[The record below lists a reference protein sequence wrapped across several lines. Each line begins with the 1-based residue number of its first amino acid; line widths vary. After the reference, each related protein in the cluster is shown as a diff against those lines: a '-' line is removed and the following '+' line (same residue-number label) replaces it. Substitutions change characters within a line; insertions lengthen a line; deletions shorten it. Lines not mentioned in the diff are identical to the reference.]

1 MTITVTMPAISR
13 GGDPQAFSDSLDE
26 TLGKINP
33 LSTQINATVADI
45 NAKEASATSAA
56 TAAAGSA
63 STATSAATAASA
75 SAGTATTK
83 AGEASTSATAAAS
96 SATAADA
103 ARVAAEAAAAAAGSG
118 AVTSVAGR
126 SGAVTLAKA
135 DVGLGSVDN
144 TADADKPVSTAQAT
158 AINARIASTE
168 KGAANGV
175 ASLDATGKVPS
186 AQLPSFVDD
195 VLEAANFAALPATGE
210 TSKIYVTLDDG
221 KTYRWSGSAYVEISA
236 SPGSTDA
243 VTEGTGNLYFTAQR
257 VRDAVLT
264 GLSTA
269 TNAVIAA
276 GDSVLSAFGKVQK
289 QITDLATTVGT
300 KQDALVSASNIKTIN
315 STSLLGAGNL
325 VITASSAGAFTKTDP
340 TTVAFTKTGAGTAQI
355 KAGTKVDVVGTLV
368 TFASATSIT
377 MPTLTAGTDYAVW
390 VKDDATI
397 QATTN
402 FSSAPGAGNWRK
414 IGGFHYAPGGNAT
427 ARAGGDTTP
436 AINAYSFWDIT
447 FRPACQDPRGMTLV
461 ADSFWTDIYLLG
473 VDHLTNGTS
482 KYNVTIADG
491 SSPPKI
497 PTKFGGN
504 GSTAYGT
511 LNWWEGAEVLQAWGK
526 RYPTYDQFAALAFG
540 TTEASSFGTDPGTTV
555 LNAAYTSQWGCM
567 QASGVMWVWGADF
580 GGGAAAAGWITNTG
594 GRGDTYQLENAVLF
608 GGSWGNAANSGS
620 RASNWSGSPTS
631 SSSYIGVRAVC
642 DHLILG

>member
-340 TTVAFTKTGAGTAQI
+340 PQ
-355 KAGTKVDVVGTLV
+355 
-368 TFASATSIT
+368 
-377 MPTLTAGTDYAVW
+377 
-390 VKDDATI
+390 
-397 QATTN
+397 
-402 FSSAPGAGNWRK
+402 
-414 IGGFHYAPGGNAT
+414 
-427 ARAGGDTTP
+427 
-436 AINAYSFWDIT
+436 
-447 FRPACQDPRGMTLV
+447 
-461 ADSFWTDIYLLG
+461 
-473 VDHLTNGTS
+473 
-482 KYNVTIADG
+482 
-491 SSPPKI
+491 
-497 PTKFGGN
+497 
-504 GSTAYGT
+504 
-511 LNWWEGAEVLQAWGK
+511 
-526 RYPTYDQFAALAFG
+526 
-540 TTEASSFGTDPGTTV
+540 
-555 LNAAYTSQWGCM
+555 
-567 QASGVMWVWGADF
+567 
-580 GGGAAAAGWITNTG
+580 
-594 GRGDTYQLENAVLF
+594 
-608 GGSWGNAANSGS
+608 
-620 RASNWSGSPTS
+620 
-631 SSSYIGVRAVC
+631 
-642 DHLILG
+642 